1 MKIKYLFILLIFGC
15 STSGLKRNYIGGY
28 QNTST
33 IFKYFYPDLPLWAN
47 FSQTAQ
53 CQRSFRGKVF
63 DFKNLEMDT
72 SFDYKE
78 LVQFQYLYN
87 IEYNRLLQSLGEDTP
102 SVKEEEQL
110 FYNVLANIRTGIYG
124 FNAPKYQRIHLIWID
139 PYLADKKDFLKL
151 INSNA
156 LVLGHPVF
164 ISLCLSHQE
173 VVDLINQ
180 NDLQNKDIR
189 ILSFEAFSL
198 FDSSLRLQN
207 ALKFD
212 FHQFFEKNQK
222 LILYN
227 PKDFV
232 PSEFF
237 GDFEDTKQDL
247 PR

>member
-1 MKIKYLFILLIFGC
+1 MKIKYFLIILVLGC
-15 STSGLKRNYIGGY
+15 STSALRRDNIGDY
-28 QNTST
+28 QNTSS

-47 FSQTAQ
+47 FSQAAQ
-53 CQRSFRGKVF
+53 CQRSFRGKIF

-87 IEYNRLLQSLGEDTP
+87 IEYNRLLQSLGEDSP
-102 SVKEEEQL
+102 SVKEEEKL

-124 FNAPKYQRIHLIWID
+124 FNPPKYQRIHLIWID
-139 PYLADKKDFLKL
+139 PYLDSKKDFLKL

-164 ISLCLSHQE
+164 VSLCLSHQE
-173 VVDLINQ
+173 VVDLINR

-198 FDSSLRLQN
+198 FDSSLHLQN

-212 FHQFFEKNQK
+212 FSQFFEKNQK
-222 LILYN
+222 LIFYSS
-227 PKDFV
+227 KEVV
-232 PSEFF
+232 PNEFF
-237 GDFEDTKQDL
+237 GDFEVFKQD
-247 PR
+247 PQ